1 MHIQVEHRVGVVN
14 TLPGGL
20 VTTEHFF
27 VLPLRHDDPSSPR
40 IEVFVREL
48 SLTKSEGAQKPATI
62 SQKSSI
68 Q

>member
-1 MHIQVEHRVGVVN
+1 
-14 TLPGGL
+14 

-27 VLPLRHDDPSSPR
+27 MLPLRHDDTSSPR

-48 SLTKSEGAQKPATI
+48 SLTKSAGAQKPATI